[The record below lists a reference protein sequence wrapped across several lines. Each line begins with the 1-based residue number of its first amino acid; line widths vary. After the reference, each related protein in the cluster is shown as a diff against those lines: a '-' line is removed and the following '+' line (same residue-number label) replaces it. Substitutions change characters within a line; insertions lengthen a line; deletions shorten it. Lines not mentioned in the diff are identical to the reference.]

1 MAFNLTHWL
10 ISTHRFT
17 YPARPE
23 SEVLRGISFRAAP
36 GEVVALVGPS
46 GSGKSS
52 ALALLQNFYAPSRG
66 AVLLDGRPVTARSH
80 AWLHRRIAMV
90 GQEPVLFARSI
101 AANVAY
107 GLRKPPSDEKI
118 QECLRAANAASF
130 IDELPEKAETEVGER
145 GAALSGGQKQ
155 RVAIARALCRDPAVL
170 CLDEATSALDA
181 ESERCVQD
189 ALDAL
194 IEASSITV
202 LVVAHRL
209 STVRDADRICV
220 MKRGLLVE
228 TGTHD
233 DLFARDGVYADLVRR
248 QTRLARSD
256 SQSLLSQKSSS
267 ASLGDAV

>member
-1 MAFNLTHWL
+1 M
-10 ISTHRFT
+10 ISTQVAFT

-23 SEVLRGISFRAAP
+23 TEVLRGVSFRAAP

-66 AVLLDGRPVTARSH
+66 EVLLDGRPVTARSH

-107 GLRKPPSDEKI
+107 GLRTAPSDEKI

-130 IDELPEKAETEVGER
+130 IDELPEKADTEVGER

-155 RVAIARALCRDPAVL
+155 RVAVRKSTSEPPRHRADA
-170 CLDEATSALDA
+170 ATETTS
-181 ESERCVQD
+181 R
-189 ALDAL
+189 
-194 IEASSITV
+194 
-202 LVVAHRL
+202 RW
-209 STVRDADRICV
+209 
-220 MKRGLLVE
+220 RGPPE
-228 TGTHD
+228 I
-233 DLFARDGVYADLVRR
+233 
-248 QTRLARSD
+248 
-256 SQSLLSQKSSS
+256 
-267 ASLGDAV
+267 